1 MKQCP
6 AGQGSRCHCV
16 NTLETMLDKEKARQ
30 MDSRCL
36 APASHG
42 IVAGNNNLTLET
54 MSDKERLDKGIAGS
68 LTVGAGLCIL
78 LCPIEYDLVIIGSF
92 DF

>member
-1 MKQCP
+1 MSDKE
-6 AGQGSRCHCV
+6 R
-16 NTLETMLDKEKARQ
+16 LDK
-30 MDSRCL
+30 
-36 APASHG
+36 G
-42 IVAGNNNLTLET
+42 IAGVWHLFHMALYSIPLDLET